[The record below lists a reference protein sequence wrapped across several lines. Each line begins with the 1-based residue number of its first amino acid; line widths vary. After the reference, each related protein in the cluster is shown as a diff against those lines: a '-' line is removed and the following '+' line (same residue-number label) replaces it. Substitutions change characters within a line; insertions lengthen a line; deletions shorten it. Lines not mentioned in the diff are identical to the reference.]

1 MIFPVYAAKDR
12 RNMQHEL
19 ASPEYNRLRRIAH
32 ICASQLPEP
41 FAVDALLMLYD
52 VCRAH
57 ELTPDEL
64 NYIFGRQGLAFVQ
77 AGRHTA
83 PRENPVVYSKM
94 DLTWDRPFVVTQIG
108 CIGPDGTMHEAEDA
122 SEGGNAFLMQEIF
135 RRRRSGEE

>member
-1 MIFPVYAAKDR
+1 
-12 RNMQHEL
+12 MQHEL
-19 ASPEYNRLRRIAH
+19 SSPEYSRLRRIAH

-57 ELTPDEL
+57 ELTPEEL
-64 NYIFGRQGLAFVQ
+64 YYIFGRQTLTFVQ
-77 AGRHTA
+77 AGKHTA
-83 PRENPVVYSKM
+83 LRENPVVYSKM

-108 CIGPDGTMHEAEDA
+108 YIGEDGAMHAAEDA

-135 RRRRSGEE
+135 RRRRNGSV

>member
-1 MIFPVYAAKDR
+1 
-12 RNMQHEL
+12 MQHEL
-19 ASPEYNRLRRIAH
+19 ASPEYSRLRRIAH

-57 ELTPDEL
+57 ELTPEEL
-64 NYIFGRQGLAFVQ
+64 RYIFGSQALAFVQ
-77 AGRHTA
+77 GGKDTA
-83 PRENPVVYSKM
+83 PRENPMVYSKM

-108 CIGPDGTMHEAEDA
+108 YIGEDGAMHAAEDA

-135 RRRRSGEE
+135 RRRRNGSV

>member
-1 MIFPVYAAKDR
+1 
-12 RNMQHEL
+12 MQHEL
-19 ASPEYNRLRRIAH
+19 TSPEYSRLRRIAH

-57 ELTPDEL
+57 ELTVDEL
-64 NYIFGRQGLAFVQ
+64 RNIFGSQALAFVQ
-77 AGRHTA
+77 AGKHTA
-83 PRENPVVYSKM
+83 LRENPMVYSKM

-108 CIGPDGTMHEAEDA
+108 YIGEDGAMHAAEDA

-135 RRRRSGEE
+135 RRRRNGSV

>member
-1 MIFPVYAAKDR
+1 
-12 RNMQHEL
+12 MQHEL
-19 ASPEYNRLRRIAH
+19 SSPEYSRLRRIAH

-57 ELTPDEL
+57 ELTPEEL
-64 NYIFGRQGLAFVQ
+64 CYVFGSQALAFVQ
-77 AGRHTA
+77 AGKHTA

-108 CIGPDGTMHEAEDA
+108 YIGEDGAMHAAEDA

-135 RRRRSGEE
+135 RRRRNGSV